1 MQAIR
6 ADVYFLIDLLM
17 SGNCY
22 SGANKNLQSKF
33 KERGATIDKM
43 SKEVKELRQEIK
55 TLKASLADTKR
66 RSGKPGNVGG
76 GSGAAKPAGGQ
87 RGGARTLKE
96 RIDGE
101 SRGLEYLNG
110 KMTAIVDL

>member
-6 ADVYFLIDLLM
+6 TDVYFLIDLLM

-43 SKEVKELRQEIK
+43 SKEVKELKQEIK
-55 TLKASLADTKR
+55 TLKASLADAKR
-66 RSGKPGNVGG
+66 RSGKPGTVSG

-87 RGGARTLKE
+87 KGGARTLKE

-101 SRGLEYLNG
+101 SRGLEYMNG
-110 KMTAIVDL
+110 NRTAIVDL